1 MTWEYKTVSLDSFQS
16 EAEGMSLSE
25 SLNNFGMEGWEL
37 VTLIKADT
45 DTLGIAPLVDKDTLV
60 FKRSR

>member
-1 MTWEYKTVSLDSFQS
+1 MTWEYKTVSFDSFQS

-25 SLNNFGMEGWEL
+25 CLNNFGMEGWEL
-37 VTLIKADT
+37 VTLIKGDT
-45 DTLGIAPLVDKDTLV
+45 DTLGVSPLVDKDTLV